1 MFEKFTFSE
10 QPFISEMRL
19 KSPVTYMPK
28 AKESRLE
35 PRIRVLRD
43 LPVNLDGDFVVYWMT
58 ATRRYRYNA
67 ALERAVEVALEI
79 NKPLLVVEGVSI
91 RHRWTSER
99 VVTFMVQGLV
109 ENIETFRDLPVS
121 YLPWVENHKDSGDGL
136 LRRISGRAA
145 AMIIDDYPTYLP
157 LWVQKR
163 AAKTTSV
170 WLEAVDSTGILPMQ
184 MSEKE
189 FSTAHSFRRFIQKNL
204 LKAFESSPKENPL
217 EGVEKNLEVDDD
229 RLAEIQKDTNFD
241 STPLEWMWRVA
252 QGGSIGRNAL
262 APLDIDHEV
271 RAVRTKVG
279 GSREARIRLDSFL
292 RTKLGRYDV
301 GRNDTDDGAASGLSP
316 WIHFGHI
323 SPYEILYSILEREGW
338 TPADLDEESTGRGSR
353 AGWWGLSPGAE
364 AFVDQL
370 ITWRELGYNFAFH
383 REDHYSIDSIPE
395 WASNTLSDHTD
406 DRRQSYTFEE
416 IEAAE
421 TEDEV
426 WNAAQRQLKEE
437 GLIHNYLR
445 MLWGKRILEWAPSP
459 SDAADWMIK
468 LNDRWALDG
477 RDPNS
482 YTGIFW
488 VMGRHDRPWGPKRPV
503 FGSVRYMSSAN
514 TKRKLKLDGYL
525 EQWSVDTSAWSGKR

>member
-323 SPYEILYSILEREGW
+323 SPYEILYSILE
-338 TPADLDEESTGRGSR
+338 
-353 AGWWGLSPGAE
+353 LS
-364 AFVDQL
+364 
-370 ITWRELGYNFAFH
+370 
-383 REDHYSIDSIPE
+383 
-395 WASNTLSDHTD
+395 
-406 DRRQSYTFEE
+406 
-416 IEAAE
+416 
-421 TEDEV
+421 
-426 WNAAQRQLKEE
+426 
-437 GLIHNYLR
+437 LIH
-445 MLWGKRILEWAPSP
+445 I
-459 SDAADWMIK
+459 
-468 LNDRWALDG
+468 
-477 RDPNS
+477 
-482 YTGIFW
+482 
-488 VMGRHDRPWGPKRPV
+488 
-503 FGSVRYMSSAN
+503 
-514 TKRKLKLDGYL
+514 
-525 EQWSVDTSAWSGKR
+525 

>member
-1 MFEKFTFSE
+1 MSAL
-10 QPFISEMRL
+10 L
-19 KSPVTYMPK
+19 K
-28 AKESRLE
+28 AEDSRLE
-35 PRIRVLRD
+35 PRIRVLKE
-43 LPVNLDGDFVVYWMT
+43 LPVDNSGEFVVYWMT

-67 ALERAVEVALEI
+67 ALERAVELAI
-79 NKPLLVVEGVSI
+79 SIKKPLLVVEGVSI

-109 ENIETFRDLPVS
+109 ENIETFRGLQVS

-136 LRRISGRAA
+136 LKRISNRAA
-145 AMIIDDYPTYLP
+145 AMVIDDYPTYLP
-157 LWVQKR
+157 LWVMNR
-163 AAKTTSV
+163 AKETTSV
-170 WLEAVDSTGILPMQ
+170 RLEAVDSTGVIPMK

-189 FSTAHSFRRFIQKNL
+189 FSTAHSFRRFVQKNL
-204 LKAFESSPKENPL
+204 LEAFQSAPKENPL
-217 EGVEKNLEVDDD
+217 EGVETDLRVDADK
-229 RLAEIQKDTNFD
+229 LSEIQKNTSFD

-252 QGGSIGRNAL
+252 QGGSIGRAAL
-262 APLDIDHEV
+262 APLNIDHEV
-271 RAVRTKVG
+271 RSIRTKIG
-279 GSREARIRLDSFL
+279 GYSEARRRLDSFL
-292 RTKLGRYDV
+292 RNKLGRYDV

-323 SPYEILYSILEREGW
+323 SSYEILYSILEKESW
-338 TPADLDEESTGRGSR
+338 TPGDLDEASTGRGSR
-353 AGWWGLSPGAE
+353 AGWWGLSAGAE

-383 REDHYSIDSIPE
+383 RDDHHSIESIPE
-395 WASNTLSDHTD
+395 WATVTLSDHSD
-406 DRRQSYTFEE
+406 DRGGIYTFEQ

-459 SDAADWMIK
+459 ADAADWMIK

-525 EQWSVDTSAWSGKR
+525 EQWSAGTSSWSGNK